1 MAEDRLL
8 TSGELA
14 RLLGVS
20 RRTISRWA
28 ADGSITPALTLV
40 GGQHRWRLAEVEAQ
54 LRALRR
60 RDE

>member
-1 MAEDRLL
+1 
-8 TSGELA
+8 
-14 RLLGVS
+14 VS